1 MHERSQERADVP
13 EQTRM
18 DHGGDRGR
26 GCVGGRRVLV
36 HNIIVHNIVVHSGE
50 RRRG

>member
-1 MHERSQERADVP
+1 
-13 EQTRM
+13 M

-26 GCVGGRRVLV
+26 GGAGGRRVLV
-36 HNIIVHNIVVHSGE
+36 HIVIIVHSIIVHRGE